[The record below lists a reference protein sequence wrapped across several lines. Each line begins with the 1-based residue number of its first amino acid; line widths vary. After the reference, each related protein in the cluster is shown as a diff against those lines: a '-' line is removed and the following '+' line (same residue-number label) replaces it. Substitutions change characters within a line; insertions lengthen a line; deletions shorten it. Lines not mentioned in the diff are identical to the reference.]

1 MYLCTSMNQSFCPSQ
16 DALPFFVPFLA
27 GFVLLARV
35 IVSEDHRPLHPGFEQ
50 PVGLARK
57 GRYEG
62 LVISACA

>member
-1 MYLCTSMNQSFCPSQ
+1 MYLCTSLNQSFCPSQ
-16 DALPFFVPFLA
+16 YALPFFVPFLA
-27 GFVLLARV
+27 GFVV

>member
-1 MYLCTSMNQSFCPSQ
+1 MYLDEPKFFSSQ
-16 DALPFFVPFLA
+16 DALPSSVPFLA
-27 GFVLLARV
+27 GFVLLAHV

-62 LVISACA
+62 LVIGACA